1 MGDLF
6 TTRFDLKGPSSGN
19 CEHLQNNKLFQLPC
33 ITLHTTYMVIVPKS
47 DTVPISDSR
56 MLGM

>member
-1 MGDLF
+1 MY
-6 TTRFDLKGPSSGN
+6 
-19 CEHLQNNKLFQLPC
+19 
-33 ITLHTTYMVIVPKS
+33 LHMSVQHMVIVPNF